1 MEKISE
7 KHKIQIVLRVLS
19 GINSCWLLSE
29 FFQLFKKY
37 MSVYFYCVYLF
48 IYL

>member
-7 KHKIQIVLRVLS
+7 KHKTQIVLRVLS

-29 FFQLFKKY
+29 ILPTF
-37 MSVYFYCVYLF
+37 
-48 IYL
+48 